1 MMHRGSTWNI
11 WDFHLHTPHSI
22 LNNQFGNPE
31 DETTW
36 DSYVNIVESK
46 AKELGIKAIGIT
58 DYFTIEGYKRVIEY
72 QRRGRLQDLL
82 IFPNIEFRVDTIVEK
97 KRLNYHVLFSPDVPI
112 NYIEEHFLHDLDFV
126 HEEQPF
132 QDSNT
137 RKLKLTNLQDF
148 GENLRQQHSSFR
160 SKTSLEIGCMTAKV
174 KLEDIKH
181 RLSKDGRFSGKYL
194 LVLAEENMSLL
205 SWDGQDHATRKQL
218 IQMSHAIFSSN
229 DGTRAFCLGKK
240 HKKTEEY
247 IDEFKSFKPC
257 LWGCDSHGFE
267 QRFLE
272 PNDKRYC
279 WIKGEVSWEGLRQVL
294 FEPEHRVRIQQNSPE
309 HTKSYYTLDSVNVE
323 STQLN
328 NSLSIDNINIHLNPN
343 LVAVIGGRG
352 SGKTALLDLVASC
365 FPEGKKLA
373 KLDNSFYHRL
383 YGTNKRQPE
392 NAKPVSMNLR
402 FRSEDE
408 FSKQIGQE
416 DIFFQHSD
424 VLYLT
429 QNHMDDYTANPAKL
443 NEHIIELVFDQ
454 NPDKRS
460 GYNDLHQQAQNLRHS
475 IQSLN
480 LEIEQIRQQ
489 VSKHLSSAKTEH
501 TKKQGELTDYQS
513 RLQEQESQQL
523 STNKETALLTDKLKL
538 LKSQR
543 DQMIVFR
550 ERLNKLRIGVKQ
562 FHEQYEK
569 ENQEINA
576 QLTGLSYLHGLAPLP
591 VLSQLNIISDV
602 LSQNMGLVQETLP
615 LHEKEISSI
624 VKSLGKLDGIDRTI
638 AQLRRTIDG
647 ITNEIK
653 VVEERITELH
663 DMQRRIVAIDQQR
676 VEIYAELMQKTVETS
691 NYLQQMINQFETGQ
705 FDLLKGISFSALVD
719 TNVRKDYIDVLVDK
733 VDGRAHSY
741 EVIAKSLNQIIDDAD
756 RVLNS
761 TDSDQNSVPSETIL
775 QLAQKLRD
783 WTNDIRLKKSSSESE
798 FFNAVFSPFFRI
810 GLHIEFNRRP
820 LETLSMGERAV
831 VLLKILLGLDD
842 KPLLIDQPEEHLD
855 NRYIYD
861 ELTPAFRSAKT
872 RRQII
877 IATHNANLVVNTD
890 AEQIIVA
897 EHIDGKL
904 CYQVGTLE
912 DLNVRE
918 SIKTILEGGDQAF
931 KKREEKYGYLF

>member
-1 MMHRGSTWNI
+1 MHCGSTWQI
-11 WDFHLHTPHSI
+11 WDFHLHTPYSI
-22 LNNQFGNPE
+22 LNSQFGNP
-31 DETTW
+31 DETATW
-36 DSYVNIVESK
+36 DSYVDAIESK
-46 AKELGIKAIGIT
+46 AEELGIKAIGIT
-58 DYFTIEGYKRVIEY
+58 DYFTIEGYKRVIQY
-72 QRRGRLQDLL
+72 QQQGRLQDLL
-82 IFPNIEFRVDTIVEK
+82 IFPNIEFRVDTIVER

-132 QDSNT
+132 QDSDT
-137 RKLKLTNLQDF
+137 RKLKLTNLQEF

-181 RLSKDGRFSGKYL
+181 RLSKDGRFSGNYL

-205 SWDGQDHATRKQL
+205 KWDGQDHATRKQL

-229 DGTRAFCLGKK
+229 DGTREFYLGKK
-240 HKKTEEY
+240 HKTEEEY
-247 IDEFKSFKPC
+247 IFEFKSFKPC

-272 PNDKRYC
+272 PDDKRYC
-279 WIKGEVSWEGLRQVL
+279 WIKGEISWEGLRQVL
-294 FEPEHRVRIQQNSPE
+294 FEPEHRVRIQQNNPE
-309 HTKSYYTLDSVNVE
+309 HSKSYYTLDSVKVE
-323 STQLN
+323 STRLN
-328 NSLSIDNINIHLNPN
+328 NSLSIDNINMHLNSN

-352 SGKTALLDLVASC
+352 SGKTALLDLIASC
-365 FPEGKKLA
+365 FPEGEKLT

-392 NAKPVSMNLR
+392 NVKPVSMTLR

-408 FSKQIGQE
+408 FTKQIGQE
-416 DIFFQHSD
+416 NIFFQHSD

-460 GYNDLHQQAQNLRHS
+460 GYNDLHQQAQDLQHR
-475 IQSLN
+475 IQSVN
-480 LEIEQIRQQ
+480 LEIEQLRQQ
-489 VSKHLSSAKTEH
+489 VSKHLSGEETERI
-501 TKKQGELTDYQS
+501 KKHGELTDYQS
-513 RLQEQESQQL
+513 RLQEQESQQ
-523 STNKETALLTDKLKL
+523 SSINEGTTLLTDKLKL

-550 ERLNKLRIGVKQ
+550 ERLNKLRIEVRQ
-562 FHEQYEK
+562 FHDQYEK
-569 ENQEINA
+569 ESQKINV
-576 QLTGLSYLHGLAPLP
+576 QLTELSYLHGLTPMPDLG
-591 VLSQLNIISDV
+591 QLNTISDV
-602 LSQNMGLVQETLP
+602 LSNNIDLVQKTLP
-615 LHEKEISSI
+615 LHEKEILS
-624 VKSLGKLDGIDRTI
+624 VDKSLGELDGIDRTI

-647 ITNEIK
+647 ITNDIK
-653 VVEERITELH
+653 AVEERIAELK
-663 DMQRRIVAIDQQR
+663 DKQRCIVAIDQQR
-676 VEIYAELMQKTVETS
+676 VEIYAELMQKTVETK

-705 FDLLKGISFSALVD
+705 YDLLKGISFSALVD
-719 TNVRKDYIDVLVDK
+719 TSIRKDYIDVLVDK

-741 EVIAKSLNQIIDDAD
+741 EGIANSLNQIIDDVD
-756 RVLNS
+756 RVLN
-761 TDSDQNSVPSETIL
+761 TTVSDQNSVSPQIIL
-775 QLAQKLRD
+775 PLAQKLRD
-783 WTNDIRLKKSSSESE
+783 WANDIRLKRSSSESE
-798 FFNAVFSPFFRI
+798 FFNAVLSPFFRI
-810 GLHIEFNRRP
+810 GLHIEFNGRS

-904 CYQVGTLE
+904 RYQVGTLE
-912 DLNVRE
+912 NLNVRE

>member
-1 MMHRGSTWNI
+1 MHRGSTWNI
-11 WDFHLHTPHSI
+11 WDFHLHTPYSI
-22 LNNQFGNPE
+22 LNNQFGNP
-31 DETTW
+31 DDTATW
-36 DSYVNIVESK
+36 DYYVDAIESK
-46 AKELGIKAIGIT
+46 TEAFGIKAIGIT
-58 DYFTIEGYKRVIEY
+58 DYFTIEGYKRVIQY
-72 QRRGRLQDLL
+72 QQQGRLQDLL
-82 IFPNIEFRVDTIVEK
+82 VFPNIEFRVDTIIER
-97 KRLNYHVLFSPDVPI
+97 KRLNYHVLFSPNVPI
-112 NYIEEHFLHDLDFV
+112 NHIEEHFLHDLDFV

-132 QDSNT
+132 QDSDT
-137 RKLKLTNLQDF
+137 RKLKLANLQEF

-160 SKTSLEIGCMTAKV
+160 SKTALEIGCMTAKV

-181 RLSKDGRFSGKYL
+181 RLSKDGRFSGNYL
-194 LVLAEENMSLL
+194 LVLAEENLPE
-205 SWDGQDHATRKQL
+205 WDGQDHATRKQL

-229 DGTRAFCLGKK
+229 GGTREFYLGKK
-240 HKKTEEY
+240 HKTEEEY
-247 IDEFKSFKPC
+247 IYEFKSFKPC

-272 PNDKRYC
+272 PDNKRYC
-279 WIKGEVSWEGLRQVL
+279 WIKGEISWEGLRQVL
-294 FEPEHRVRIQQNSPE
+294 FEPEHRVRIQQNNPE

-328 NSLSIDNINIHLNPN
+328 SSLSIDNINMLLNSN

-352 SGKTALLDLVASC
+352 SGKTALLDLIASC

-373 KLDNSFYHRL
+373 RLDNSFYHRL

-392 NAKPVSMNLR
+392 NTKPVSMTLR
-402 FRSEDE
+402 FRSEDK
-408 FSKQIGQE
+408 FTKQIGQE
-416 DIFFQHSD
+416 DNFFQHSD

-460 GYNDLHQQAQNLRHS
+460 GYNDLLQQAQNLQHS
-475 IQSLN
+475 IQSQN
-480 LEIEQIRQQ
+480 LEIEQLSQQ
-489 VSKHLSSAKTEH
+489 VSKHLSSEEAER

-550 ERLNKLRIGVKQ
+550 ERLNKLRIEVKQ

-576 QLTGLSYLHGLAPLP
+576 QLTELSYLHGLAPMP
-591 VLSQLNIISDV
+591 ALSQFNIISEV
-602 LSQNMGLVQETLP
+602 LSQNIGLVQETLP

-624 VKSLGKLDGIDRTI
+624 DKSLGELDGIDRTI

-647 ITNEIK
+647 ITNDIK
-653 VVEERITELH
+653 AVEERITELQ

-719 TNVRKDYIDVLVDK
+719 TNVRKDYTDVLVDK

-741 EVIAKSLNQIIDDAD
+741 EGIANSLNQIIDDAD
-756 RVLNS
+756 KVLNS
-761 TDSDQNSVPSETIL
+761 TDSDQKVVSSDTFLP
-775 QLAQKLRD
+775 LAQKLRD
-783 WTNDIRLKKSSSESE
+783 WTNDIRLKRSSSESE

-810 GLHIEFNRRP
+810 GLHIEFNGRP

-897 EHIDGKL
+897 EHVDGKL
-904 CYQVGTLE
+904 RYQVGTLE